1 MLSNGKVYVLNAS
14 QSFAM
19 NLMWYGCLLLL
30 SVLLAAVLYAIFM
43 RSIKIY
49 LSDFAI
55 YKTLGIS
62 SRVSQASLYVQMVL
76 IYLPTLVLLPI
87 ISLIATKIKYLA
99 LPFISVGNYFFIE
112 GLLLFIILFVAYGFN
127 KGIARSKISQVLRRG
142 SK

>member
-1 MLSNGKVYVLNAS
+1 
-14 QSFAM
+14 M

-87 ISLIATKIKYLA
+87 IALIATKIKYLA
-99 LPFISVGNYFFIE
+99 LPFISVGNYFSLKAYYYLLFF
-112 GLLLFIILFVAYGFN
+112 LLLM
-127 KGIARSKISQVLRRG
+127 VLIRV
-142 SK
+142 